1 MGEEYFRRQ
10 TMKKILVLVEGQT
23 EEAFVKNVLS
33 PYFWNKQIFCIPKI
47 AVTKLVKSGPHF
59 KGGIVSYEK
68 VKNDIKRLLRDS
80 SATMVTTM
88 IDYYGFASL
97 VPFKNAIRGRS
108 GSDRVQS
115 LEELFRKDI
124 DDSRFLPYLQLHEF
138 EAMVFV
144 SPEAAAE
151 TLMIPGK
158 KDEML
163 KIKKNFKS
171 PEDIDDNPSSTPSQR
186 LYKIFPDYEKVA
198 DGPVIVEKIGL
209 KKIREEC
216 AHFNRWVT
224 RLEKL

>member
-1 MGEEYFRRQ
+1 
-10 TMKKILVLVEGQT
+10 MKKILVLVEGQT
-23 EEAFVKNVLS
+23 EEVFVKNVLS
-33 PYFWNKQIFCIPKI
+33 PYFWDRQIFCIPKI
-47 AVTKLVKSGPHF
+47 AITKLVKSGPHF

-80 SATMVTTM
+80 SAVMVTTM

-108 GSDRVQS
+108 GFDRVRS

-124 DDSRFLPYLQLHEF
+124 DDDRFLPYLQLHEF
-138 EAMVFV
+138 ESMVFV
-144 SPEAAAE
+144 SPEAVVE
-151 TLMIPGK
+151 TLMKPGK
-158 KDEML
+158 KDEIL
-163 KIKKNFKS
+163 KIKRKFTS
-171 PEDIDDNPSSTPSQR
+171 PEEINDNPSSTPSKR

-224 RLEKL
+224 ELEKL